1 MLCSTAL
8 VRASVLLTA
17 RLHGGTLRRTGHHPA
32 KDIIMKMET
41 DYSLKGGSILMDAP
55 VKHGMKKLV
64 ESAHDRE
71 EWRARVNELKSQ
83 VYKQ

>member
-1 MLCSTAL
+1 
-8 VRASVLLTA
+8 
-17 RLHGGTLRRTGHHPA
+17 
-32 KDIIMKMET
+32 MKMET

-55 VKHGMKKLV
+55 VKHDMEKLV

-83 VYKQ
+83 VYKQWITMPRVQYARQI